1 MTALSALRDWLL
13 SPAGLAALGVLLFI
27 LITIALASVV
37 LKIVRAVR
45 GGGKA
50 RTPSNDPTDPLERA
64 AKPAKS
70 RGAIGLARLREATT
84 ARFSGTAE
92 PRLGKRRDE
101 REEDDE
107 SNEPTA
113 ADAVRGGAAVA
124 AAPAASAA
132 SAVSSVPVASAPVA
146 PTASVAPEALPAVRL
161 GDLLLSLPFR
171 PIEGL
176 TTGHANFCGM
186 SIEAVFFPGAVNG
199 LANPVE
205 RIVPFLPPEA
215 CTLLFKE
222 SDRATFRAGDLFAQ
236 PDAVIRIPGGLV
248 SVEYKSKGG
257 RNDDPERWAEQIR
270 EKDLLQAVVNA
281 LVLSAETQ
289 EPVAAILRTHN
300 AAYFLRPTA
309 ELKRIVECSVEPAC
323 VMLRSAG
330 NTRIGIGAA
339 DLAGMLAVTVS
350 TRWPKPRH
358 AGHEAGEAAHREM
371 LDRQA

>member
-1 MTALSALRDWLL
+1 MSALSELRDWLL
-13 SPAGLAALGVLLFI
+13 SPAGLAVLGILLFV

-37 LKIVRAVR
+37 LKIVRAIR
-45 GGGKA
+45 GGKV
-50 RTPSNDPTDPLERA
+50 RTSSNDPLARA
-64 AKPAKS
+64 PKS
-70 RGAIGLARLREATT
+70 RGAIGLARLREATA
-84 ARFSGTAE
+84 ARFSETEE
-92 PRLGKRRDE
+92 PHLGKRRAD
-101 REEDDE
+101 READDE
-107 SNEPTA
+107 QTA
-113 ADAVRGGAAVA
+113 ADVVREGVSEIAGANA
-124 AAPAASAA
+124 AARAASTSATTSTAPAA
-132 SAVSSVPVASAPVA
+132 
-146 PTASVAPEALPAVRL
+146 PETLPSVRL
-161 GDLLLSLPFR
+161 GELLLSLPFR

-186 SIEAVFFPGAVNG
+186 SIEAVFFPADAVNA

-205 RIVPFLPPEA
+205 RLVPFLPTEA

-222 SDRATFRAGDLFAQ
+222 SDRATFRSGDLFAQ

-257 RNDDPERWAEQIR
+257 RNDDPEHWTERIR

-281 LVLSAETQ
+281 LVLSAETN

-309 ELKRIVECSVEPAC
+309 ELKRIVELSVEPAC
-323 VMLRSAG
+323 AMLRSAG
-330 NTRIGIGAA
+330 NTRLGIGAS

-350 TRWPKPRH
+350 MRWPKPRH
-358 AGHEAGEAAHREM
+358 AGHDAGEAAHRDM

>member
-13 SPAGLAALGVLLFI
+13 SPAGLATLGVLLFV

-45 GGGKA
+45 GGGKT
-50 RTPSNDPTDPLERA
+50 RTPSNDPLERA

-92 PRLGKRRDE
+92 PRLGKHSAE
-101 REEDDE
+101 REEDNE
-107 SNEPTA
+107 SNVPAA
-113 ADAVRGGAAVA
+113 ADAVRGGTGTSVATATAVSS
-124 AAPAASAA
+124 APAA
-132 SAVSSVPVASAPVA
+132 
-146 PTASVAPEALPAVRL
+146 PEAHPAVRL

-186 SIEAVFFPGAVNG
+186 SIEAVFFPAAVNG
-199 LANPVE
+199 LTNPVE

-281 LVLSAETQ
+281 LVLSAEAK

-323 VMLRSAG
+323 AMLRSAG

>member
-45 GGGKA
+45 GSGKA
-50 RTPSNDPTDPLERA
+50 RAPSNDPLERA

-101 REEDDE
+101 REGDE
-107 SNEPTA
+107 SNDPTA
-113 ADAVRGGAAVA
+113 AEAVRGGVAVSAASS
-124 AAPAASAA
+124 APAASVG
-132 SAVSSVPVASAPVA
+132 SAPAVPV
-146 PTASVAPEALPAVRL
+146 ASVAPEALPAVRL

-323 VMLRSAG
+323 AMLRSAG

-358 AGHEAGEAAHREM
+358 SGHEAGEAAHREM
-371 LDRQA
+371 LDRQT

>member
-13 SPAGLAALGVLLFI
+13 SPAGLATLGVLLFV

-45 GGGKA
+45 GGKT
-50 RTPSNDPTDPLERA
+50 RTPSNDPLERA
-64 AKPAKS
+64 ATPAKS

-92 PRLGKRRDE
+92 PCLRKRSAE
-101 REEDDE
+101 SEEDDE
-107 SNEPTA
+107 SNVPTA
-113 ADAVRGGAAVA
+113 ADAVRGGTGTSVATAA
-124 AAPAASAA
+124 
-132 SAVSSVPVASAPVA
+132 AVSSAPA
-146 PTASVAPEALPAVRL
+146 APEALPAVRL

-186 SIEAVFFPGAVNG
+186 SIEAVFFPADAVSA
-199 LANPVE
+199 LSNPVE

-222 SDRATFRAGDLFAQ
+222 SDRATFRSGDLFAQ

-257 RNDDPERWAEQIR
+257 RSDDPERWAEQIR
-270 EKDLLQAVVNA
+270 EKDLLQTVVNA
-281 LVLSAETQ
+281 LVLSAETK

-300 AAYFLRPTA
+300 AAYFLRPA
-309 ELKRIVECSVEPAC
+309 PELKRIVELSVEPAC

-358 AGHEAGEAAHREM
+358 AGHDAGEAAHREM
-371 LDRQA
+371 FDRQA

>member
-1 MTALSALRDWLL
+1 MTALSALRDWML

-45 GGGKA
+45 GGGKT
-50 RTPSNDPTDPLERA
+50 RTPSNDPLERA

-92 PRLGKRRDE
+92 PRLGKGRSE
-101 REEDDE
+101 HEGDDE

-113 ADAVRGGAAVA
+113 AEAVRGGVA
-124 AAPAASAA
+124 ASASPAASATSAVSSAPAASAPA
-132 SAVSSVPVASAPVA
+132 AP
-146 PTASVAPEALPAVRL
+146 VAPEALPAVRL
-161 GDLLLSLPFR
+161 GDLLLSLPFL

-186 SIEAVFFPGAVNG
+186 SIEAVFFPAAVNG
-199 LANPVE
+199 LTNPVE

-257 RNDDPERWAEQIR
+257 RNDDPERWTEQIR

-281 LVLSAETQ
+281 LVLSAEAK

-323 VMLRSAG
+323 AMLRSAG

>member
-13 SPAGLAALGVLLFI
+13 SPAGLATLGVLLFI

-45 GGGKA
+45 GGGKTHA
-50 RTPSNDPTDPLERA
+50 SSNDPLERA

-84 ARFSGTAE
+84 ARISGTAE
-92 PRLGKRRDE
+92 PRLGTNRAE
-101 REEDDE
+101 REEEE

-113 ADAVRGGAAVA
+113 ADAVRGGAAVSA
-124 AAPAASAA
+124 APVISSAPAASAPA
-132 SAVSSVPVASAPVA
+132 AP
-146 PTASVAPEALPAVRL
+146 VAPEALPAVRL

-186 SIEAVFFPGAVNG
+186 SIEAVFFPTAVNG

-358 AGHEAGEAAHREM
+358 SGHDAGEAAHREM